1 MSQPTDPYFP
11 DPDSLAGSPPGFLQ
25 TIRSGLFCII
35 SCYAAGAVGL
45 FFLAFAAVP
54 GLELVAALAL
64 PPMLVALVTLVIG
77 CILLSAKDPTSGHNP
92 RLSQIT
98 LLISI
103 AAQAIL
109 FIPVCVIIFRNPD
122 APPPEG
128 LLAITKL
135 LTAIV
140 TASLANVL
148 ASLAK
153 RSPNLKT
160 QSRGRTFHKAAWCSV
175 IAAGVFWSV
184 HAISPAS
191 ASIPALIALI
201 VIFNF
206 FFRFLGIMFRLIRDI
221 GRLTRTQRRRPR
233 PRPAPAKQT
242 PTPPDERDPLGLR
255 YEPN

>member
-1 MSQPTDPYFP
+1 MSQQTDQYFP

-77 CILLSAKDPTSGHNP
+77 CILLSAKDPTSSHNP

-109 FIPVCVIIFRNPD
+109 FIPICVLIFRNPD
-122 APPPEG
+122 APPEG

-140 TASLANVL
+140 TASLASVL

-160 QSRGRTFHKAAWCSV
+160 QSRGRTFYTSAWLSV
-175 IAAGVFWSV
+175 IAAGAFWSV
-184 HAISPAS
+184 HAISPGS
-191 ASIPALIALI
+191 ASIPGMIALI
-201 VIFNF
+201 VVFNF

-221 GRLTRTQRRRPR
+221 GRLTRTQRRRAR
-233 PRPAPAKQT
+233 PRLASAKQT

>member
-1 MSQPTDPYFP
+1 MSQPTDQYFP

-77 CILLSAKDPTSGHNP
+77 CILLSAKDPTSSHNP

-109 FIPVCVIIFRNPD
+109 FIPICVLIFRNPD
-122 APPPEG
+122 APPEG

-140 TASLANVL
+140 TASLASVL

-160 QSRGRTFHKAAWCSV
+160 QSRGRTFYTSAWLSV
-175 IAAGVFWSV
+175 IAAGAFWSV
-184 HAISPAS
+184 HAISPGS
-191 ASIPALIALI
+191 ASIPGMIALI
-201 VIFNF
+201 VVFNF

-221 GRLTRTQRRRPR
+221 GRLTRTQRRRAR
-233 PRPAPAKQT
+233 PRPASAKQT